1 MKREVRRERVL
12 PAFSIGIGELEVLC
26 KRLTEQ
32 FENPDDVYVRIY
44 ITLPSESLEFKGV
57 EELKKYP
64 ALRGR
69 IMKFRLLFSQG
80 ERHVSIRSS
89 SFLGAWPE
97 VSATADT
104 EAWCA
109 GAIETV
115 AAFIQSNKVWYH
127 WFVSAPIGWILFIFA
142 NIPNIALLFLPQG
155 QSLDKPVFVGWL
167 VIIISLTTL
176 YFFRGRLLPSSIIV
190 ITREDS
196 FVRRN
201 AAELSLLVAI
211 ASAVLTIVGW
221 FVGK

>member
-1 MKREVRRERVL
+1 MKREVKRERTL
-12 PAFSIGIGELEVLC
+12 PAFSMGIGELEVLC

-32 FENPDDVYVRIY
+32 FENPEDVYISID

-57 EELKKYP
+57 EELKQYS

-69 IMKFRLLFSQG
+69 ITKFRLWFSQG
-80 ERHVSIRSS
+80 GRHVSIWSS
-89 SFLGAWPE
+89 SFFGSLPE
-97 VSATADT
+97 VGATAET

-115 AAFIQSNKVWYH
+115 NAFIQSNKLWYH

-142 NIPNIALLFLPQG
+142 NIPSIVLLFLPQG
-155 QSLDKPVFVGWL
+155 QSLDKSVFAGWL
-167 VIIISLTTL
+167 AITISLAIL
-176 YFFRGRLLPSSIIV
+176 YFFRARLLPSSVIV
-190 ITREDS
+190 VTREES

-201 AAELSLLVAI
+201 AAELSLVVAI
-211 ASAVLTIVGW
+211 ASAVLTVVGW